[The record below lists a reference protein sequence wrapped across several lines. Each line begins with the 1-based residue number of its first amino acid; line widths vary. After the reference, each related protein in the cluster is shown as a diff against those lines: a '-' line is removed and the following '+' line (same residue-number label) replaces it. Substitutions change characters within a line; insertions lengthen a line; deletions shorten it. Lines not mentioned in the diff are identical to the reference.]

1 MISLIRP
8 ILISFVTSRRV
19 KELVCDLLDRLVEST
34 ENELDDA
41 AARGV
46 RAALLG
52 E

>member
-1 MISLIRP
+1 MISIIRP
-8 ILISFVTSRRV
+8 VLFAFLSSRRV
-19 KELVCDLLDRLVEST
+19 KELVCDLLDQYVERT

>member
-1 MISLIRP
+1 MISLIQP
-8 ILISFVTSRRV
+8 ILVSFVTSRRV
-19 KELVCDLLDRLVEST
+19 KELICDLLDRLVEST

>member
-8 ILISFVTSRRV
+8 TLISFVTSRRV

>member
-1 MISLIRP
+1 MIALIRP
-8 ILISFVTSRRV
+8 ILLSWVTSEGV
-19 KELVCDLLDRLVEST
+19 KRLVCDLLDKLAAST
-34 ENELDDA
+34 DNKLDDA

>member
-8 ILISFVTSRRV
+8 ILISWVTSRAV
-19 KELVCDLLDRLVEST
+19 KELVCDLLDRLAAST

-41 AARGV
+41 AVRGV

>member
-19 KELVCDLLDRLVEST
+19 KELICDLLDRLVEST

>member
-41 AARGV
+41 AARGI
-46 RAALLG
+46 REALLG

>member
-8 ILISFVTSRRV
+8 ILISWVTSRRV
-19 KELVCDLLDRLVEST
+19 KELICDLLDRLVEST

>member
-1 MISLIRP
+1 M
-8 ILISFVTSRRV
+8 TSRRV
-19 KELVCDLLDRLVEST
+19 KELICDLLDRLVEST

>member
-1 MISLIRP
+1 MLSLIRP
-8 ILISFVTSRRV
+8 ILISWVTSRRV
-19 KELVCDLLDRLVEST
+19 KELICDLLDKLVEST

>member
-1 MISLIRP
+1 MITLIRP
-8 ILISFVTSRRV
+8 ILLTWATSSSV
-19 KELVCDLLDRLVEST
+19 KKLICDLLDKLAAST
-34 ENELDDA
+34 ENKLDDA

>member
-8 ILISFVTSRRV
+8 ILISWVTSRRV
-19 KELVCDLLDRLVEST
+19 KELICDLLDKLVEST

>member
-8 ILISFVTSRRV
+8 ILITFVTSRRV

-34 ENELDDA
+34 DNKLDDA